1 MRMNKKTLLIAMA
14 AAMPCLGAHAQSNA
28 ELLQQIQAL
37 QAQLQA
43 LQAKV
48 EQVQQKATGDSQAV
62 TRIQQQLDVAD
73 DNAVLSGMK
82 GLSVKAV
89 VDPTFIHTQRA
100 NESDFV
106 LMRDNDRF
114 NFFDSAF
121 GQAMIEFG
129 KETEEGTQWK
139 LRLTPKSASGLV
151 HEASVS
157 VPLQANG
164 KTRLYGGL
172 IPDFSGYEATFAH
185 ENPLVTHNLLFDFS
199 AASNY
204 TGAGMSY
211 VIGDWE
217 AKWMV
222 GNVDGARGKAPGF
235 AYRADL
241 ELSEFSGIGFSG
253 VHGKDGSEYGNN
265 RFDLLEFDA
274 WRDRVGELVNGI
286 VKRVERGNV
295 FVDLGGNAEA
305 FIPKDKA
312 IPRDVLRPGDRV
324 RGYLLDVRAEQR
336 GPQLFISRT
345 APEFMIEL
353 FKLEVPEV
361 GQGLVEIKAAARDP
375 GDRAKIAVLA
385 HDHRTDPIGACIGM
399 RGSRVQAVSNEL
411 NGERID
417 IVLWSDNPAQFVI
430 NAMAPAEVQSIIVD
444 EEKHSMDLAV
454 AEDKLAQAIGKGG
467 QNVRL
472 ASRLTGWQLNVMT
485 QDQVTAKS
493 ESEQATARQLFM
505 DKLEVDEE
513 IAGILVAEGFSTVE
527 EIAYVPAAEL
537 LAVEGFDDDIVE
549 ELRARARDALLTEA
563 LLVEED
569 IEEHK
574 PADDLLSLEGM
585 DEALAYTLAGRGIVT
600 RDDLAELATDEILDL
615 EDMDEERAAAL
626 IMATRK
632 HWFE

>member
-1 MRMNKKTLLIAMA
+1 MSK
-14 AAMPCLGAHAQSNA
+14 
-28 ELLQQIQAL
+28 ELLLVMEAVANEKGVPRAVIIEAMEAAL
-37 QAQLQA
+37 ASA
-43 LQAKV
+43 AKKRYH
-48 EQVQQKATGDSQAV
+48 EQDVSVRVAINPKDGSYETFRRWEV
-62 TRIQQQLDVAD
+62 VAD
-73 DNAVLSGMK
+73 DVVMESPDRQIRLMDAVDEKEGAQI
-82 GLSVKAV
+82 G
-89 VDPTFIHTQRA
+89 
-100 NESDFV
+100 DFV
-106 LMRDNDRF
+106 EEQVEN
-114 NFFDSAF
+114 A
-121 GQAMIEFG
+121 EFG
-129 KETEEGTQWK
+129 RIAAQAAKQVIVQRVREAERTQ
-139 LRLTPKSASGLV
+139 V
-151 HEASVS
+151 V
-157 VPLQANG
+157 
-164 KTRLYGGL
+164 
-172 IPDFSGYEATFAH
+172 
-185 ENPLVTHNLLFDFS
+185 
-199 AASNY
+199 
-204 TGAGMSY
+204 
-211 VIGDWE
+211 
-217 AKWMV
+217 
-222 GNVDGARGKAPGF
+222 
-235 AYRADL
+235 
-241 ELSEFSGIGFSG
+241 
-253 VHGKDGSEYGNN
+253 
-265 RFDLLEFDA
+265 DA
-274 WRDRVGELVNGI
+274 WRDRIGELVNGI

-493 ESEQATARQLFM
+493 ESEQAAARELFM
-505 DKLEVDEE
+505 AKLEVDEE

-537 LAVEGFDDDIVE
+537 LAVEGFDEDIVE

-563 LLVEED
+563 LAVEEE
-569 IEEHK
+569 IEDHK
-574 PADDLLSLEGM
+574 PSDDLLSLEGM
-585 DEALAYTLAGRGIVT
+585 DETLAYALAARGVVT
-600 RDDLAELATDEILDL
+600 RDDLAELATDELT
-615 EDMDEERAAAL
+615 DMDDMDDERAAKL
-626 IMATRK
+626 IMAARA